1 MFVLSLSAT
10 FLMAGRTTFKVFGL
24 SNLLP
29 LVTHSAPV
37 RRRLI
42 LPSDNALEL
51 LPIPYFL

>member
-10 FLMAGRTTFKVFGL
+10 FLMAGRSTFKVFGL

-42 LPSDNALEL
+42 LPSGNALEL